1 MPMSPSQIGYNCSE
15 TDWVWEFCASG
26 RHMGKSQSWHVAS
39 HQMGDDDVV
48 HGFLTRKNEF
58 RRKYLQFHFSQKNVI
73 FTSDPLVPLNLDFCP
88 GMCDSTLPSLRDLGE
103 CKLVLWK
110 AALTVGL
117 GSSFL
122 SHFSVLFWYSE
133 DIEEINKSLYTF
145 YIMANTYCKTL
156 LLPECFGCRA
166 VRD

>member
-1 MPMSPSQIGYNCSE
+1 
-15 TDWVWEFCASG
+15 
-26 RHMGKSQSWHVAS
+26 
-39 HQMGDDDVV
+39 MGDDDVV

-58 RRKYLQFHFSQKNVI
+58 RIESISSSILAKRMSSSHL
-73 FTSDPLVPLNLDFCP
+73 TLLVPLNLDFCP
-88 GMCDSTLPSLRDLGE
+88 GMCDSTLSSLRDLGE
-103 CKLVLWK
+103 LKLVLWK